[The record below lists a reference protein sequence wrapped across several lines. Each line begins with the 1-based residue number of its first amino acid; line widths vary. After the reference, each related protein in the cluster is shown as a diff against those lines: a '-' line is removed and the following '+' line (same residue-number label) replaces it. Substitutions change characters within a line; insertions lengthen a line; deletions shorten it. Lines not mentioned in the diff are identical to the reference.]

1 MPAKYPNLLRPAQV
15 EENTAEISRLEDV
28 LRQPH
33 TQDRPTAMRQLRA
46 LQRTVSDFTPKPFEG
61 KEKDAAVKQENE
73 LREAML
79 AGMPTKAEM
88 RLNPPGAVGKLQ
100 RWTKANTENIRAWKY
115 LQLRLHAG
123 TDDPDVANFERFRP
137 EGGAQE
143 LSSDGAQ
150 IARKDFHNLG
160 TTGVVTL
167 TDDEIGELGRLNP
180 ELWAK
185 VAFLDN
191 DTRALVREIVRGVL
205 AAPVEPKPKR
215 TWTDEQRKA
224 AGDRLAA
231 ARAAK
236 AQGRPVNV
244 AEPAPAP
251 AG

>member
-15 EENTAEISRLEDV
+15 AENTEEIRRLED
-28 LRQPH
+28 LIHQPH
-33 TQDRPTAMRQLRA
+33 TQDRPTAMRQLRS
-46 LQRTVSDFTPKPFEG
+46 LQKTVAEFTPKPFEG
-61 KEKDAAVKQENE
+61 REKDAAVKQERE

-100 RWTKANTENIRAWKY
+100 KWTKANSERIQAWKH
-115 LQLRLHAG
+115 LQLRLNAG
-123 TDDPDVANFERFRP
+123 SDDPDVANFERFRP

-143 LSSDGAQ
+143 LSLSGSQ

-160 TTGVVTL
+160 TAGVVTL
-167 TDDEIGELGRLNP
+167 SDEEMGELGRLNP
-180 ELWAK
+180 ELRAK

-191 DTRALVREIVRGVL
+191 DARAVVREIVRGVL
-205 AAPVEPKPKR
+205 VAPSEPKPKR
-215 TWTDEQRKA
+215 EWTDEQRKA
-224 AGDRLAA
+224 AGERLAA

-236 AQGRPVNV
+236 AAV
-244 AEPAPAP
+244 AASTESAPAP

>member
-15 EENTAEISRLEDV
+15 AENTDEIRRLED
-28 LRQPH
+28 LIRQPH

-46 LQRTVSDFTPKPFEG
+46 LQRTVAELTPQPFQG
-61 KEKDAAVKQENE
+61 KEKDAAAARERE

-100 RWTKANTENIRAWKY
+100 RWTKANAERIQEWKH
-115 LQLRLHAG
+115 LQLRLNAG
-123 TDDPDVANFERFRP
+123 SDDPDVANFERFRP

-143 LSSDGAQ
+143 LSLSGSQ
-150 IARKDFHNLG
+150 IARKEFHNLG
-160 TTGVVTL
+160 TSGVVTL
-167 TDDEIGELGRLNP
+167 SDEEMNELGKLNP
-180 ELWAK
+180 ELREK

-205 AAPVEPKPKR
+205 ATPDEPKAKR
-215 TWTDEQRKA
+215 TWTEEQKKA
-224 AGDRLAA
+224 AGERLAA
-231 ARAAK
+231 ARRAK
-236 AQGRPVNV
+236 AAA
-244 AEPAPAP
+244 AEASAPSP